1 MTYFAPRQGLF
12 AVVILL
18 SLSLHLLFFVLGQ
31 NHRLTEQYQQIAE
44 NNANIIA
51 QEVAIAMQAKD
62 RVSLSVIANRYAQDD
77 NVDFIG
83 IYDTKDTL
91 LVPIGKQTDHHII
104 AHVPITVDNQVLG
117 SVGVQTKAV
126 NRSLIILDNWL
137 YLISVLVLHFIIY
150 LVYGYIARP
159 SANMLK
165 KITEDVRLRL
175 LASGIVSEEQ
185 QMHHIAPASLV
196 AAPPLDKEHNDK
208 TTDDDHTTAQK
219 TDKSSPPVINDTLP
233 PAEDLPFISLVA
245 VQIRFEDPDDLLSAV
260 SHHTKSAYFNL
271 CNQILVKAVQE
282 LLKLPVLSGVSLHSL
297 NDYDDNGTTVLLKAD
312 NRHAKATTAGVMLA
326 RLIVMLNQIVYDK
339 HRELKRF
346 CLTTRG
352 MISDFEHQKEIV
364 AVSKNHRERVLILI
378 PEAGIIEAKS
388 YVNFERLSKPRTAL
402 ERQSYYLKLVSES
415 TLQRLFQVRDAVLL
429 SE

>member
-1 MTYFAPRQGLF
+1 
-12 AVVILL
+12 
-18 SLSLHLLFFVLGQ
+18 
-31 NHRLTEQYQQIAE
+31 
-44 NNANIIA
+44 
-51 QEVAIAMQAKD
+51 
-62 RVSLSVIANRYAQDD
+62 
-77 NVDFIG
+77 
-83 IYDTKDTL
+83 
-91 LVPIGKQTDHHII
+91 
-104 AHVPITVDNQVLG
+104 
-117 SVGVQTKAV
+117 
-126 NRSLIILDNWL
+126 
-137 YLISVLVLHFIIY
+137 
-150 LVYGYIARP
+150 
-159 SANMLK
+159 
-165 KITEDVRLRL
+165 
-175 LASGIVSEEQ
+175 
-185 QMHHIAPASLV
+185 MHHIAPASLV

-208 TTDDDHTTAQK
+208 TTDDNHTTAQK
-219 TDKSSPPVINDTLP
+219 TDNSSPPVVNDTLP

-260 SHHTKSAYFNL
+260 SHHTKSTYFNL

-352 MISDFEHQKEIV
+352 MVSDFEHQKEIV

>member
-62 RVSLSVIANRYAQDD
+62 RVSLSVITNRYAQDD

-104 AHVPITVDNQVLG
+104 AHAPITMDNQVLG

-126 NRSLIILDNWL
+126 NRSLIISDNWL

-208 TTDDDHTTAQK
+208 TTDDDHATAQK
-219 TDKSSPPVINDTLP
+219 TDNSSPPVVNDTLP

-260 SHHTKSAYFNL
+260 SHHTKSTYFNL

-352 MISDFEHQKEIV
+352 MVSDFEHQKEIV

>member
-126 NRSLIILDNWL
+126 NRSLIISDNWL

-208 TTDDDHTTAQK
+208 TTDDNHTTAQK
-219 TDKSSPPVINDTLP
+219 TDNSSPPVVNDTLP

-260 SHHTKSAYFNL
+260 SHHTKSTYFNL

-352 MISDFEHQKEIV
+352 MVSDFEHQKEIV

>member
-117 SVGVQTKAV
+117 SVGVETKAV
-126 NRSLIILDNWL
+126 NRSLIISDNWL

-175 LASGIVSEEQ
+175 LASGIVSEKQ

-219 TDKSSPPVINDTLP
+219 TDNSSPPVINDTLP

-339 HRELKRF
+339 HRDLKRF

-352 MISDFEHQKEIV
+352 MVSDFEHQKEIV
-364 AVSKNHRERVLILI
+364 AVSKNHRERVLVLI

-388 YVNFERLSKPRTAL
+388 YVSFERLSKPRTAL

>member
-126 NRSLIILDNWL
+126 NRSLIISDNWL

-175 LASGIVSEEQ
+175 LASGIVSEKQ

-219 TDKSSPPVINDTLP
+219 TDNSSPPVINDTLP

-339 HRELKRF
+339 HRDLKRF

-352 MISDFEHQKEIV
+352 MVSDFEHQKEIV
-364 AVSKNHRERVLILI
+364 AVSKNHRERVLVLI

>member
-62 RVSLSVIANRYAQDD
+62 RVSLSVITNRYAQDD

-126 NRSLIILDNWL
+126 NRSLIISDNWL

-208 TTDDDHTTAQK
+208 TTDDDHATAQK
-219 TDKSSPPVINDTLP
+219 TDNSSPPVVNDTLP

-260 SHHTKSAYFNL
+260 SHHTKSTYFNL

-352 MISDFEHQKEIV
+352 MVSDFEHQKEIV

>member
-77 NVDFIG
+77 NIDFIG

-117 SVGVQTKAV
+117 SVGVETKAV
-126 NRSLIILDNWL
+126 NRSLIISDNWL

-175 LASGIVSEEQ
+175 LASGIVSEKQ

-219 TDKSSPPVINDTLP
+219 TDNSSPPVINDTLP

-339 HRELKRF
+339 HRDLKRF

-352 MISDFEHQKEIV
+352 MVSDFEHQKEIV
-364 AVSKNHRERVLILI
+364 AVSKNHRERVLVLI

-388 YVNFERLSKPRTAL
+388 YVSFERLSKPRTAL

>member
-126 NRSLIILDNWL
+126 NRSLIISDNWL

-208 TTDDDHTTAQK
+208 TTDDDHATAQK
-219 TDKSSPPVINDTLP
+219 TDNSSPPVVNDTLP

-260 SHHTKSAYFNL
+260 SHHTKSTYFNL

-352 MISDFEHQKEIV
+352 MVSDFEHQKEIV

>member
-91 LVPIGKQTDHHII
+91 LVPVGKQTEHHII

-126 NRSLIILDNWL
+126 NRSLIISDNWL

-196 AAPPLDKEHNDK
+196 AASPLDKEHNDK
-208 TTDDDHTTAQK
+208 TTDDDHATAQK
-219 TDKSSPPVINDTLP
+219 TDNSSPPVVNDTLP

-260 SHHTKSAYFNL
+260 SHHTKSTYFNL

-352 MISDFEHQKEIV
+352 MVSDFEHQKEIV

>member
-91 LVPIGKQTDHHII
+91 LVPVGKQTEHHII

-126 NRSLIILDNWL
+126 NRSLIISDNWL

-196 AAPPLDKEHNDK
+196 TASPLDKEHNDK
-208 TTDDDHTTAQK
+208 TTDDDHATAQK
-219 TDKSSPPVINDTLP
+219 TDNSSPPVVNDTLP

-260 SHHTKSAYFNL
+260 SHHTKSTYFNL

-352 MISDFEHQKEIV
+352 MVSDFEHQKEIV